1 MTIYVVYEKNQYSCD
16 PEKDKALFH
25 CSTKAKA
32 LKMIKH
38 YLNEKVK
45 NGDFMGAPRFKELDW
60 QYDEKILFDENSLT
74 DYIEVYYYKK
84 LRLEIFLCYIL
95 LNELS

>member
-45 NGDFMGAPRFKELDW
+45 NGDFMGAPRFLFFTVL
-60 QYDEKILFDENSLT
+60 ILY
-74 DYIEVYYYKK
+74 YIRGV
-84 LRLEIFLCYIL
+84 
-95 LNELS
+95 LSTPHL

>member
-1 MTIYVVYEKNQYSCD
+1 MKIYVVYEKSQYSCD

-32 LKMIKH
+32 LAMIKQ

-60 QYDEKILFDENSLT
+60 QYNEKILFDENNIFN
-74 DYIEVYYYKK
+74 YEFYKK
-84 LRLEIFLCYIL
+84 NAMYGGAYVKEVEL
-95 LNELS
+95 L

>member
-32 LKMIKH
+32 LTMIKH
-38 YLNEKVK
+38 YLNQRVK
-45 NGDFMGAPRFKELDW
+45 NGEYMGAPSIKELEQ
-60 QYDEKILFDENSLT
+60 QYDEKILFDENNIFN
-74 DYIEVYYYKK
+74 YNFYKK
-84 LRLEIFLCYIL
+84 SAINGGAYVKEVEL
-95 LNELS
+95 L